1 MASSNRFLCDYNC
14 YLIVSTSKY
23 TSYSSV
29 YDEKG
34 SKIIEDI
41 ALEMEKLLIAK
52 VEAVNIPYLNAK
64 NLLSS
69 NDLEVIAESGNP
81 NVAEMA
87 RESRSLTLT
96 PDPRLA
102 NTPVSHEFSTV
113 QVPTNVYDRCLK
125 WPTNNAELGID
136 TFDCRVRSWYLM
148 AATCPKNVI
157 ILLDVSG
164 SMQGQLMQIAKST
177 VKHILNT
184 LDDDD
189 YFNLILF
196 SNTVRYIDGCFNQTM
211 MRANIMNKEAVLD
224 LVEEHKET
232 KEKANFGLAFEE
244 AFLLLKHREESERAY
259 PNDLCNK
266 AILLIT
272 DGVPEHY
279 SNVFEK
285 YNWPS
290 KPTRVFTFLLGHEVG
305 DTREVRWM
313 ACANN
318 GYYSHIHSLA
328 DVQENVQN
336 YIKVL
341 SRPMVINRFHNLVFS
356 SLYQDH
362 MSHLNKDTGLQ
373 FMTSVAIPVFDTKN
387 ETHGEGNLL
396 GVMGTDIPVS
406 SFKDLAPSSKLGA
419 NGFAFMINENGYVL
433 LHPDFKPSWKT
444 SKLKANTM
452 NPFYRNIDLTD
463 VFNPDNKDQFK
474 DPGECDSKKELFTNL
489 VHDCYHINN
498 ISKRWGH
505 FGDAVEKRNVTTVQ
519 SDALEPDKL
528 NLTSFGV
535 KLLFFATRN
544 GLTKYR
550 SSSTDA
556 TGFITNNTD
565 TLDAVYYRRAMEG
578 VEMLE
583 GQPRY
588 RYTYSVL
595 LNRAFSNVSTMV
607 TIVAPVARAEN
618 NMRSRLSVAGVVG
631 MQMKYEA
638 LSSRFLQETSYGPVN
653 CATNGFKCYLVDNQG
668 YIVASKTP
676 KDQVG
681 KFFGDVEN
689 SVMLQLLINGVFY
702 GHEFTDYQA
711 LCDIKESQ
719 TESNAASMLL
729 NPIKSLIRG
738 IVLLFTEFV
747 IMISEFSLSSI
758 INNIRGDD
766 SLEYDHHDLNH
777 NCSSFREEYDQS
789 EKSLSEQLA
798 YNQQVLMLCAN
809 SNSRGK
815 VVSQKPCHKTFML
828 YRANLSMVTL
838 PFLGN
843 ISGCKYT
850 EAGDCH
856 SPDVPDVD
864 DIDRRCPRIQKDK
877 LNISY
882 IYRV

>member
-1 MASSNRFLCDYNC
+1 MKRMVKRSYQIHYKRVLGANFSIGIALPATSLVNVTVGGFLP
-14 YLIVSTSKY
+14 SR
-23 TSYSSV
+23 
-29 YDEKG
+29 
-34 SKIIEDI
+34 IIEDLEKCFEEPDVEI
-41 ALEMEKLLIAK
+41 APWRYCRDLDASLQGKELKTALLEEWR
-52 VEAVNIPYLNAK
+52 K
-64 NLLSS
+64 N
-69 NDLEVIAESGNP
+69 
-81 NVAEMA
+81 
-87 RESRSLTLT
+87 
-96 PDPRLA
+96 
-102 NTPVSHEFSTV
+102 
-113 QVPTNVYDRCLK
+113 
-125 WPTNNAELGID
+125 
-136 TFDCRVRSWYLM
+136 
-148 AATCPKNVI
+148 
-157 ILLDVSG
+157 
-164 SMQGQLMQIAKST
+164 
-177 VKHILNT
+177 NT
-184 LDDDD
+184 L
-189 YFNLILF
+189 
-196 SNTVRYIDGCFNQTM
+196 C
-211 MRANIMNKEAVLD
+211 
-224 LVEEHKET
+224 
-232 KEKANFGLAFEE
+232 
-244 AFLLLKHREESERAY
+244 
-259 PNDLCNK
+259 
-266 AILLIT
+266 
-272 DGVPEHY
+272 
-279 SNVFEK
+279 
-285 YNWPS
+285 
-290 KPTRVFTFLLGHEVG
+290 
-305 DTREVRWM
+305 
-313 ACANN
+313 
-318 GYYSHIHSLA
+318 
-328 DVQENVQN
+328 
-336 YIKVL
+336 
-341 SRPMVINRFHNLVFS
+341 
-356 SLYQDH
+356 
-362 MSHLNKDTGLQ
+362 
-373 FMTSVAIPVFDTKN
+373 
-387 ETHGEGNLL
+387 
-396 GVMGTDIPVS
+396 
-406 SFKDLAPSSKLGA
+406 
-419 NGFAFMINENGYVL
+419 
-433 LHPDFKPSWKT
+433 
-444 SKLKANTM
+444 
-452 NPFYRNIDLTD
+452 
-463 VFNPDNKDQFK
+463 
-474 DPGECDSKKELFTNL
+474 KKELFTNL

-882 IYRV
+882 IYRAYAVSHIEETNLLLITVDGNCTKCEDSEEPDALFQMEHAELKYILLTLMFLNSSLHEGESMCRLRKMRENEAVNHECYDSSPQEETDLCSLSSQLSSPSVLLISLAVLYADYL

>member
-1 MASSNRFLCDYNC
+1 
-14 YLIVSTSKY
+14 
-23 TSYSSV
+23 
-29 YDEKG
+29 
-34 SKIIEDI
+34 
-41 ALEMEKLLIAK
+41 
-52 VEAVNIPYLNAK
+52 
-64 NLLSS
+64 
-69 NDLEVIAESGNP
+69 
-81 NVAEMA
+81 
-87 RESRSLTLT
+87 
-96 PDPRLA
+96 
-102 NTPVSHEFSTV
+102 
-113 QVPTNVYDRCLK
+113 LK

-244 AFLLLKHREESERAY
+244 AFLLLKHVFREESERAY

-474 DPGECDSKKELFTNL
+474 DIIDEMLSSTTAMGSFENINLWSHTDNMKRMVKRSYQIHYKRVLGANFSIGIALPATSLVNVTVGGFLPSRIIEDLEKCFEEPDVEIAPWRYCRDLDASLQGKELKTALLEEWRKNNTLCKKELFTNL

-638 LSSRFLQETSYGPVN
+638 LSARFLQETSYGPVN

-668 YIVASKTP
+668 YIVVSKTP

-758 INNIRGDD
+758 INNIRGGK
-766 SLEYDHHDLNH
+766 YDYH
-777 NCSSFREEYDQS
+777 
-789 EKSLSEQLA
+789 
-798 YNQQVLMLCAN
+798 
-809 SNSRGK
+809 
-815 VVSQKPCHKTFML
+815 
-828 YRANLSMVTL
+828 
-838 PFLGN
+838 
-843 ISGCKYT
+843 
-850 EAGDCH
+850 
-856 SPDVPDVD
+856 
-864 DIDRRCPRIQKDK
+864 
-877 LNISY
+877 
-882 IYRV
+882 

>member
-1 MASSNRFLCDYNC
+1 MVKTFVPMISRPSSKLGSVRIRDWSRRLSYTFNQLNNN
-14 YLIVSTSKY
+14 LTSFEELRKKY

-52 VEAVNIPYLNAK
+52 VEAVNDLVKTAETIYENYTFDRNIDIPYLNAK

-113 QVPTNVYDRCLK
+113 QVPTNVYDRLPKILNGVYWTQILDDMFKENTKKHPTIKWQYFCSSDGFFRVFPGLK

-474 DPGECDSKKELFTNL
+474 D
-489 VHDCYHINN
+489 VH
-498 ISKRWGH
+498 
-505 FGDAVEKRNVTTVQ
+505 
-519 SDALEPDKL
+519 
-528 NLTSFGV
+528 
-535 KLLFFATRN
+535 
-544 GLTKYR
+544 
-550 SSSTDA
+550 
-556 TGFITNNTD
+556 
-565 TLDAVYYRRAMEG
+565 TL
-578 VEMLE
+578 
-583 GQPRY
+583 
-588 RYTYSVL
+588 
-595 LNRAFSNVSTMV
+595 
-607 TIVAPVARAEN
+607 
-618 NMRSRLSVAGVVG
+618 
-631 MQMKYEA
+631 
-638 LSSRFLQETSYGPVN
+638 
-653 CATNGFKCYLVDNQG
+653 
-668 YIVASKTP
+668 
-676 KDQVG
+676 
-681 KFFGDVEN
+681 
-689 SVMLQLLINGVFY
+689 
-702 GHEFTDYQA
+702 
-711 LCDIKESQ
+711 
-719 TESNAASMLL
+719 
-729 NPIKSLIRG
+729 
-738 IVLLFTEFV
+738 
-747 IMISEFSLSSI
+747 
-758 INNIRGDD
+758 
-766 SLEYDHHDLNH
+766 
-777 NCSSFREEYDQS
+777 
-789 EKSLSEQLA
+789 
-798 YNQQVLMLCAN
+798 
-809 SNSRGK
+809 
-815 VVSQKPCHKTFML
+815 
-828 YRANLSMVTL
+828 
-838 PFLGN
+838 
-843 ISGCKYT
+843 
-850 EAGDCH
+850 
-856 SPDVPDVD
+856 
-864 DIDRRCPRIQKDK
+864 
-877 LNISY
+877 
-882 IYRV
+882 